1 MMKTNN
7 SNLKN
12 KLLKSVFILSLIA
25 VFSFVNVQ
33 PASAHCDSYDGP
45 ALIDAA
51 KALETNNVDLILKW
65 INTDME
71 AEVVPLFHKTYSL
84 RNGDKEVYE
93 IVKKHFY
100 ETFIRLHRE
109 MEGAPFTGLKPAGT
123 TAHITVM
130 SDKALNTGDFASLL
144 TALNKHVNGQL
155 QEKYNKTAALYK
167 VKDNSVEEGRQYVKA
182 YVDYTHS
189 VEAVHDLLAG
199 GGAHQH

>member
-1 MMKTNN
+1 MKTRNY
-7 SNLKN
+7 SFK
-12 KLLKSVFILSLIA
+12 KHLLKSLFILSLVTI
-25 VFSFVNVQ
+25 FSFISTQ
-33 PASAHCDSYDGP
+33 PASAHCDSFDGP
-45 ALIDAA
+45 ALQDAA

-65 INTDME
+65 IDTDME

-144 TALNKHVNGQL
+144 KALNKHVNGQL
-155 QEKYNKTAALYK
+155 QEKYDKTVALYK
-167 VKDNSVEEGRQYVKA
+167 VKDNSVEEGRQFVKA

-189 VEAVHDLLAG
+189 VEAVHDILAG

>member
-1 MMKTNN
+1 MKTRNY
-7 SNLKN
+7 SLK
-12 KLLKSVFILSLIA
+12 KHLLKSLFILSLVTI
-25 VFSFVNVQ
+25 FSFISTQ
-33 PASAHCDSYDGP
+33 PASAHCDSFDGP
-45 ALIDAA
+45 ALQDAA

-65 INTDME
+65 IDTDME

-144 TALNKHVNGQL
+144 KALNKHVNGQL
-155 QEKYNKTAALYK
+155 QEKYDKTVALYK
-167 VKDNSVEEGRQYVKA
+167 VKDNSVEEGRQFVKA

-189 VEAVHDLLAG
+189 VEAVHDILAG